1 MSELDK
7 ISQRIVDLAEE
18 YMELNTTAFGA
29 SFKLDKIIVLD
40 KRLSKLN
47 IDIARRRL
55 VNQQPDLITEY
66 EAYLQNKSIL
76 EGYKLLI
83 DALKS
88 RLMALTS
95 ENKLKL

>member
-76 EGYKLLI
+76 SSLLQI
-83 DALKS
+83 PRQWTLRFS
-88 RLMALTS
+88 CLQGFL
-95 ENKLKL
+95 EE